1 MKINK
6 RTGEI
11 FLVATIALVCINMGG
26 GGDTITTVKEPL
38 FSKIERD
45 ETSYKAT
52 IIDDGQETEV
62 KDISF
67 GGKTTLGGIR
77 RESDSA
83 SIEINLKNIKELT
96 VVKKTYSSERYSD
109 KEFILIDYVSPDGT
123 LVTGQ
128 LFPHNVVISG
138 VTLKPA
144 RNLAW
149 KLRDVETITFHHP
162 IPAA

>member
-11 FLVATIALVCINMGG
+11 LLVTTIAFVCINMGG
-26 GGDTITTVKEPL
+26 GGDTVNTVKEPL

-52 IIDDGQETEV
+52 IIDDGQSTEI

-77 RESDSA
+77 REIDSA
-83 SIEINLKNIKELT
+83 SIEINLKDIKELT
-96 VVKKTYSSERYSD
+96 IIKKTYSSDRYSD
-109 KEFILIDYVSPDGT
+109 REFILVDYTSPDGT

-128 LFPHNVVISG
+128 LFPHNIVLSG
-138 VTLKPA
+138 VTLKPV

-149 KLRDVETITFHHP
+149 KLRDIEKIILHHP
-162 IPAA
+162 IPAV